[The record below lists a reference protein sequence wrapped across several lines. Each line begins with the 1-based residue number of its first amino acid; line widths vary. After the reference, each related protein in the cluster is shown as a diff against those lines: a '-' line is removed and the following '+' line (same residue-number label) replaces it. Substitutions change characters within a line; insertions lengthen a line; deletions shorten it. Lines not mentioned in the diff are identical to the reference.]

1 MPDHPVVYRV
11 SQSAEEGFETPQ
23 AEYEAMHDY
32 AQNMLV
38 STDPNDVMDT
48 LCMLANVCEFRA
60 LAAFPHPIASWWF
73 RAASVARASLLALN
87 TSYAKPNAKIE
98 NQALYFPDVEIMQ

>member
-1 MPDHPVVYRV
+1 MSEPIIYRV
-11 SQSAEEGFETPQ
+11 SQSADDGFETPQ
-23 AEYEAMHDY
+23 AEYESMRDY
-32 AQNMLV
+32 AQNMLA

-60 LAAFPHPIASWWF
+60 LAASPHPIANWWAG
-73 RAASVARASLLALN
+73 AASCARASMAALN
-87 TSYAKPNAKIE
+87 TSYAKPNAKLE